1 MICYY
6 EVETFID
13 KLLFTYSYELFG
25 PLKGL
30 TASNPDA
37 VGTQIG
43 TPKSSSNFKTG
54 LIAWHYCRFHIYDV
68 LFVQREG

>member
-37 VGTQIG
+37 VGT
-43 TPKSSSNFKTG
+43 
-54 LIAWHYCRFHIYDV
+54 R
-68 LFVQREG
+68 